1 MKLGIGK
8 NAPDV
13 VNAFIEIPTGEG
25 VKYEYDK
32 ENDIMKVD
40 RMLFTSMVYPF
51 SYGFIPG
58 TKEDDGDPIDV
69 LVLASMRISPG
80 SYIEVRPVGMIDM
93 EDEHGID
100 KKIVAVPADGIDP
113 AFADVNGPDDIH
125 AATKNKIVHFFEQY
139 KELEPDKWVKITGW
153 SSSEEAKERIRKVM
167 L

>member
-8 NAPDV
+8 NAPNM

-40 RMLFTSMVYPF
+40 RILFTSMVYPF

-58 TKEDDGDPIDV
+58 TKEEDGDPLDV
-69 LVLASMRISPG
+69 LVLSTTRISPG
-80 SYIEVRPVGMIDM
+80 SYLEVRPVGMIDM
-93 EDEHGID
+93 EDEHGVD
-100 KKIVAVPADGIDP
+100 KKIVAVPAESVDP
-113 AFADVNGPDDIH
+113 SFSDIMEPEDLH
-125 AATKNKIVHFFEQY
+125 KATKDKIVHFFEQY
-139 KELEPDKWVKITGW
+139 KDLEPNKWVNISGW
-153 SSSEEAKERIRKVM
+153 SSASEAKERIKRAM

>member
-8 NAPDV
+8 RAPEV

-32 ENDIMKVD
+32 QNDIMKVD
-40 RMLFTSMVYPF
+40 RILFTSMVYPF

-58 TKEDDGDPIDV
+58 TKEEDGDPLDI
-69 LVLASMRISPG
+69 LVLSNTRISPG

-100 KKIVAVPADGIDP
+100 KKIVAVPDDGIDP
-113 AFADVNGPDDIH
+113 SFSDIREPEDIH
-125 AATKNKIVHFFEQY
+125 SATKNRIAHFFEQY
-139 KELEPDKWVKITGW
+139 KELEPDKWVKISGW
-153 SSSEEAKERIRKVM
+153 SSAAEAKERIRRST